1 MENKKEENADII
13 QFINEH
19 IYLYNDNSFQN
30 QKYSNNNS
38 IFYDEFNEEK
48 VTNLRSQYQMY
59 KIFIYKKLYK
69 KEYKTVL
76 NQIEGNFQI
85 YINLPEIEEMIF
97 LKVEVLLKI
106 ILHKIKKINKE
117 KTKKISKSDSCR
129 YKSYSISKN
138 TIKLL
143 KEITKKN
150 TVCNIKL
157 NRYESFN
164 LNIFVSI
171 EKYYLKIYKELNFL
185 INNIQNIFQNSQI
198 IYIEKIIQLYLK
210 FILIKSFHHEK
221 IFQLLY
227 SNYYLSLG
235 KKLIDSFRDYI
246 KDSKTLEL
254 YQEIYLNIAKN
265 LIINKDFKK
274 AEIKCIK
281 VYNLCL
287 RELIFKYGNINILP
301 NNLNSNEK
309 KVFIHL
315 SLVFFYIGICKEELG
330 KINKSL
336 KYYKLVLFLSKNFLK
351 DGYSKFSNFISN
363 IILRVENYK
372 NIFNGFRTKGTEY
385 LKRKSLDNYLSE
397 NNEKN
402 NSIIMNYKF
411 KPENN
416 FNKTNIF
423 QKNLKLQKYIKE
435 ISYDKIKKSNESN
448 IDENKTNHN
457 NFIKIRVKKQNST
470 KNININ
476 SINLKSYINFIPNK
490 IKNQISEISTRNLS
504 NIQLSGKNRI
514 DSEKKIDL
522 HLKRVMSAIS
532 MKENHLNKISSS
544 PNLIAIDDSFKTPN
558 INFTFNQLFN
568 NLTKNKFSFL
578 ETNKA
583 FSNKKINDNGQKNN
597 MNFVFVK
604 KVYLNNIQN
613 KKISKKNKNKQLV
626 FSEDKVSNQSP
637 IITNLKKLPM
647 KSITSTSPFLSDRV
661 ISPNKVLLYQKNL
674 KKNKTIILTPF
685 CNSSNFN

>member
-1 MENKKEENADII
+1 MENKKKENADII

-38 IFYDEFNEEK
+38 IFYDELNEEK

-416 FNKTNIF
+416 YNKTNILK
-423 QKNLKLQKYIKE
+423 KNLKLQKYIKE
-435 ISYDKIKKSNESN
+435 ISNDKIKKNNDSN
-448 IDENKTNHN
+448 IDENKTNY
-457 NFIKIRVKKQNST
+457 NFIKLKVKKQNMT

-504 NIQLSGKNRI
+504 NIQLSGKNKI
-514 DSEKKIDL
+514 DSEKKINP
-522 HLKRVMSAIS
+522 HLRVMSAIS
-532 MKENHLNKISSS
+532 MKENQLNKINST
-544 PNLIAIDDSFKTPN
+544 PNLIAIDDSFKTPF
-558 INFTFNQLFN
+558 NFTFNQLFN
-568 NLTKNKFSFL
+568 NLTKNKAS
-578 ETNKA
+578 
-583 FSNKKINDNGQKNN
+583 SNKKQNDNVQNN
-597 MNFVFVK
+597 NLNYVFIK
-604 KVYLNNIQN
+604 KVYLNNIKNN
-613 KKISKKNKNKQLV
+613 KKISKKNKNKQLL
-626 FSEDKVSNQSP
+626 FSEGKVSNQSP
-637 IITNLKKLPM
+637 IISNLKKLSM
-647 KSITSTSPFLSDRV
+647 KSITSTSPFLSERI
-661 ISPNKVLLYQKNL
+661 ISPNKVSLYQKNI